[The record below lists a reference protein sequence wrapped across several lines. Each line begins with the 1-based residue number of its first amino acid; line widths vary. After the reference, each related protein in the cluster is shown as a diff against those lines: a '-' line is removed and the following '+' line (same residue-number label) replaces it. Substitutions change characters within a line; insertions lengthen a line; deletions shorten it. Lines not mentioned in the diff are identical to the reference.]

1 MALAKG
7 LGGGFP
13 IGAVIARG
21 DIGEAMGPGSHGTTF
36 GGNPLAVAA
45 GNAVMDV
52 MDEPDFFPHL
62 AARIAQLDTALQEL
76 QKAHNQ
82 HIIELRGLGML
93 RGLQLAPE
101 LAAGDVNLALRE
113 AGLLAVPAADNVLR
127 LLPPLTISEDEVA
140 QAITIL
146 QSVFARL

>member
-1 MALAKG
+1 
-7 LGGGFP
+7 
-13 IGAVIARG
+13 
-21 DIGEAMGPGSHGTTF
+21 
-36 GGNPLAVAA
+36 
-45 GNAVMDV
+45 
-52 MDEPDFFPHL
+52 
-62 AARIAQLDTALQEL
+62 
-76 QKAHNQ
+76 
-82 HIIELRGLGML
+82 ML